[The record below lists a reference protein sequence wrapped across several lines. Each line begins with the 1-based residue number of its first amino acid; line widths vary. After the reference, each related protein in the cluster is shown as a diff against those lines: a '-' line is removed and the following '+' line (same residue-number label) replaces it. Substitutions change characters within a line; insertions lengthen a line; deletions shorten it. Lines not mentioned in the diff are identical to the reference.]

1 MALIKRDI
9 PSYIDFMA
17 DYHTS
22 NTAILEYVSVTQIRI
37 LAGFAVTIGAIA
49 ESKTFFF
56 VDSNITMD
64 WSDLDTGS
72 EAIGTDYYVYVCANG
87 GALIAKWSE
96 ASTYPSG
103 FDANNSRKIGMFH
116 NSPDGDIL
124 QYSIQDLDNRP
135 KIGFAPGMVTHP
147 ALPLWGDIYLASD
160 DGASGAVSVYG
171 ANYLDTIDYFDAVDR
186 GAKVGKRLMWYH
198 EFQAFA
204 AGAPEEEDMNT
215 EQHTTGGHSIPD
227 GTGARVQSTVGME
240 DCAGVLRQWGLD
252 QGYRYDGG
260 GHVHVEN
267 EAASYTQSANTA
279 STDPAPSWVWYN
291 LPGGKGSIYKQGTY
305 GITKITFGGDWDF
318 SSGCGSRCAILY
330 SYPWSATNSIGFR
343 LVCESR

>member
-1 MALIKRDI
+1 MFERQI
-9 PSYIDFMA
+9 PYYLRLMA

-22 NTAILEYVSVTQIRI
+22 NTAILEYVSATQIRV

-49 ESKTFFF
+49 EDKSFFF
-56 VDSNITMD
+56 VDANQTLG
-64 WSDLDTGS
+64 WSDLDTGA
-72 EAIGTDYYVYVCANG
+72 EAVGTDYYVYACDSG
-87 GALIAKWSE
+87 GALVFKISL
-96 ASTYPSG
+96 ASTSPIG
-103 FDANNSRKIGMFH
+103 FDANNSRKIGLFH
-116 NSPDGDIL
+116 NSPDGDVL

-135 KIGFAPGMVTHP
+135 KIGFAPGMITHP

-160 DGASGAVSVYG
+160 DGGGGAASVYG
-171 ANYLDTIDYFDAVDR
+171 VNYFDTINYFDAVDR

-204 AGAPEEEDMNT
+204 AGTPEEEDMNT

-227 GTGARVQSTVGME
+227 GTGARVQSDVGME

-260 GHVHVEN
+260 GHTHTEN
-267 EAASYTQSANTA
+267 TAASYTQNAETA
-279 STDPAPSWVWYN
+279 SADPAPAWSWYD
-291 LPGGKGSIYKQGTY
+291 LPGAKGSINKQGTY
-305 GITKITFGGDWDF
+305 GITKAVFGGRWGDAAW
-318 SSGCGSRCAILY
+318 SGSRCAYLY
-330 SYPWSATNSIGFR
+330 NYPWDAYDTLGFR